1 MDNLIGKRLDGRYSI
16 ESLVGVG
23 GMANVY
29 RGTDVKTGNQI
40 AVKVLKDEFLD
51 NEELVRRF
59 KNESKAI
66 SILSHPNIVK
76 VYDVSVT
83 DKLQYIV
90 MEYVDGITLKEYL
103 KQRGGALTWKETVH
117 FATQVLSA
125 LQHAHSKGIIHR
137 DVKPQNIM
145 LLADGSIKMMDFG
158 IARFSRAQSQTVSDK
173 AIGSVHY
180 ISPEQAK
187 GERTDAR
194 TDIYS
199 VGVMLYEM
207 LSGRLPFDGD
217 GAVSIAIMQISEK
230 PKPLAEIA
238 PKTPAGLRQITE
250 KAMEKDPDK
259 RYQSAQ
265 EMLAAIEEFKRNPS
279 IQFAYEYRS
288 AEDNPERNINRVV
301 SNTKS
306 SPKSTSIHTGDARRV
321 GTSNPGRS
329 KSAKKKKKASK
340 GFSLLPIFFG
350 MAVAFVIG
358 AAILIY
364 LIFTNSSNLLFS
376 NRADVQV
383 ISFVGM
389 TKDEFLATDYNSL
402 LRAEFPE
409 EYSSEPAGT
418 IIRQTP
424 KAGRTVKEKQ
434 RIVLTVSLGTQY
446 VTIPETKNM
455 VAEDAEQTLKDMGL
469 RVTKKPMSDNS
480 VANGAVV
487 YTQPAAGET
496 VEGDSTV
503 ILYVSRSEVS
513 KESQVPSLTGKTIEE
528 ARNEVKGLNL
538 SIHTIEQASE
548 QPAGTVLSQ
557 SPDAG
562 STVRK
567 SSVITLVVS
576 TGVPE
581 VVATPEPVEPTVNED
596 GSITVQESW
605 WPSADGSH
613 QIHQLTDGTMWNENG
628 QRCDAQGNPIA

>member
-29 RGTDVKTGNQI
+29 RGTDLKTGNQI

-117 FATQVLSA
+117 FATQILSA

-180 ISPEQAK
+180 ISPE
-187 GERTDAR
+187 RTDAR

-238 PKTPAGLRQITE
+238 PQTPAGLRQITE

-301 SNTKS
+301 SNTKP

-329 KSAKKKKKASK
+329 KSAQKKKKKASK

-389 TKDEFLATDYNSL
+389 TKDEFLATDYNNL

-538 SIHTIEQASE
+538 SIRTIEQASE